1 MASVELIEVAKS
13 YGKMQVLKP
22 LNLSIEDGSFTVLVG
37 PSGCGK
43 STLLRLLAGLES
55 VSDGDILLDNRQINN
70 LDPADRDIAMV
81 FQSYALYPHL
91 TVAENMAFHMQVK
104 RVPKAEQQ
112 AKVLQAAKVLAIDH
126 LLQRLPKDLSGGQ
139 RQRVAMGRAL
149 VRSPKVF
156 LFDEPL
162 SNLDAQLRMELRAE
176 IKSVH
181 QQFRTT
187 TVYVTHDQIE
197 AMTLADRIVV
207 MKDGYIV
214 QQGEPLEIYDRPVN
228 TFVARFIGSPPM
240 NLFNGV
246 FAPRAFADDS
256 KINSDAQQQ
265 LGVQCDALWFAL
277 PEKWRQ
283 AAEGNAGKPVT
294 LGLRPH
300 DIFIA
305 RAASENDAQEA
316 QPKATLRLLEVT
328 GESSLMHIDWCGFA
342 LHVQCSGRVQV
353 SVDAPIALDIRHE
366 GIHLFD
372 SENGQRLQENA

>member
-1 MASVELIEVAKS
+1 MASVELVKVAKH
-13 YGKMQVLKP
+13 YGRMQVLKP
-22 LNLSIEDGSFTVLVG
+22 LDLSIEDGSFTVLVG

-43 STLLRLLAGLES
+43 STLLRLLAGLEA
-55 VSDGDILLDNRQINN
+55 VSDGEILLDNRKINN

-112 AKVLQAAKVLAIDH
+112 SKVLQAAKVLAIDH

-176 IKSVH
+176 IKAVH

-187 TVYVTHDQIE
+187 TVYVTHDQVE

-207 MKDGYIV
+207 MKDGFIV
-214 QQGEPLEIYDRPVN
+214 QQGQPLEIYDRPVN

-246 FAPRAFADDS
+246 VSEQHGQPC
-256 KINSDAQQQ
+256 
-265 LGVQCDALWFAL
+265 VQCDALTFAL
-277 PEKWRQ
+277 PQKWWT
-283 AAEGNAGKPVT
+283 AARNIMGQPVT

-300 DIFIA
+300 DIVI
-305 RAASENDAQEA
+305 SENDN
-316 QPKATLRLLEVT
+316 PHPPGTLRLLEVT

-342 LHVQCSGRVQV
+342 LHVQCAGRVRV
-353 SVDAPIALDIRHE
+353 SVDAAVLLDIRVD
-366 GIHLFD
+366 GVHLFAAE
-372 SENGQRLQENA
+372 SGERLLESR

>member
-1 MASVELIEVAKS
+1 MASVELVKVAKN
-13 YGKMQVLKP
+13 YGKQQVLKP
-22 LNLSIEDGSFTVLVG
+22 LDLTINDGSFTVLVG

-55 VSDGDILLDNRQINN
+55 VSDGDILLDNKQINN

-112 AKVLQAAKVLAIDH
+112 TKVLQAAKVLGIDH
-126 LLQRLPKDLSGGQ
+126 LLKRLPKDLSGGQ

-187 TVYVTHDQIE
+187 TVYVTHDQVE
-197 AMTLADRIVV
+197 AMTLADCIVV
-207 MKDGYIV
+207 MKDGFIV
-214 QQGEPLEIYDRPVN
+214 QQGDPLEIYDRPVN

-240 NLFNGV
+240 NLFNGT
-246 FAPRAFADDS
+246 FS
-256 KINSDAQQQ
+256 EKNGLQ
-265 LGVQCDALWFAL
+265 GVQCENLWFPL

-283 AAEGNAGKPVT
+283 SAQQSAGKPVT

-300 DIFIA
+300 DIHLVEH
-305 RAASENDAQEA
+305 ST
-316 QPKATLRLLEVT
+316 QPAATLRLLEVT
-328 GESSLMHIDWCGFA
+328 GESSLMHIDWSGFPV
-342 LHVQCSGRVQV
+342 HVQCAGRARVT
-353 SVDAPIALDIRHE
+353 VDAPLSLEARSE
-366 GIHLFD
+366 GVHLFD
-372 SENGQRLQENA
+372 AASGSRLQEI

>member
-1 MASVELIEVAKS
+1 MASVELVKVAKN
-13 YGKMQVLKP
+13 YGKQQVLKP
-22 LNLSIEDGSFTVLVG
+22 LDLTIHDGSFTVLVG

-55 VSDGDILLDNRQINN
+55 VSGGSILLDGKQINN
-70 LDPADRDIAMV
+70 HDPADRDIAMV

-112 AKVLQAAKVLAIDH
+112 SKVLQAAKVLGIDS
-126 LLQRLPKDLSGGQ
+126 LLKRLPKDLSGGQ

-197 AMTLADRIVV
+197 AMTLADCIVV
-207 MKDGYIV
+207 MKDGFIV
-214 QQGEPLEIYDRPVN
+214 QQGAPLEIYDRPVN

-240 NLFNGV
+240 NLFNGL
-246 FAPRAFADDS
+246 FSNKDGIA
-256 KINSDAQQQ
+256 
-265 LGVQCDALWFAL
+265 GVQCDALWFPL
-277 PEKWRQ
+277 PEKWQ
-283 AAEGNAGKPVT
+283 ANAKNAEGKPVI

-300 DIFIA
+300 DILLTDP
-305 RAASENDAQEA
+305 SD
-316 QPKATLRLLEVT
+316 QPAATLRLLEVT
-328 GESSLMHIDWCGFA
+328 GESSLMHINWCGFA
-342 LHVQCSGRVQV
+342 LHVQCAGRVGAQI
-353 SVDAPIALDIRHE
+353 DAPIHLQVRSEA
-366 GIHLFD
+366 IHLFD
-372 SENGQRLQENA
+372 TESGQRLPESMR